1 MRLEAAQKRFLFP
14 VVTEDH
20 IIIEICVVCQRKL
33 IRLLYMTLMMT
44 KRVGYR
50 MVEK

>member
-14 VVTEDH
+14 VIIEDH

-33 IRLLYMTLMMT
+33 ITLMTLMVT